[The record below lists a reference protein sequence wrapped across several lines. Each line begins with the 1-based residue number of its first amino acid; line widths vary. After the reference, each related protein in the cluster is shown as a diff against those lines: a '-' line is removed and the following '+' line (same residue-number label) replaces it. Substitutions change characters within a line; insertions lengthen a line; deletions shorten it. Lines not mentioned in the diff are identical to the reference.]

1 MNNAF
6 TKLHPLTGLLYF
18 IAVIGFS
25 MFIMNPVCIAVSLL
39 CALINAAIING
50 RRTMLFSLKYVLPM
64 ILLVVTINPV
74 FNHRGATIISYLPWN
89 NPLTLE
95 SIVYGAAAALMFASV
110 MLWFSVFNTV
120 MTSDKIICLFG
131 RIIPSLSLV
140 ISMTLRFVPRFT
152 EQFRQIKKAEIIP
165 KKQGLTVRLKALIRN
180 LSVMISWSLESS
192 VETADSMK
200 SRGYGLK
207 GRTAYNIFKFR
218 KPDVFWL
225 TVIVILSAMI
235 ITLAVFNMNNYSFFP
250 SFRLN
255 FNGFKSMVFYAI
267 YSALMIIPA
276 VINIGEGLKWKRLRS
291 AI

>member
-165 KKQGLTVRLKALIRN
+165 QKQGLTVRLKVLIRN

-225 TVIVILSAMI
+225 TVIVILSVLI

-276 VINIGEGLKWKRLRS
+276 VINIGEGIKWKRLRS

>member
-6 TKLHPLTGLLYF
+6 AKLHPLTGLLYF

-74 FNHRGATIISYLPWN
+74 FSHRGATIISYLPWN

-120 MTSDKIICLFG
+120 MTSDKIVCLFG

-152 EQFRQIKKAEIIP
+152 EQFRQLRKAEIIP
-165 KKQGLTVRLKALIRN
+165 QKQGLTVRLKALIRT

-218 KPDVFWL
+218 KTDGLWL
-225 TVIVILSAMI
+225 NVIVIFSALI
-235 ITLAVFNMNNYSFFP
+235 ITFTVFNMNNYSYFP
-250 SFRLN
+250 TFSLD
-255 FNGFKSMVFYAI
+255 FNGFESTVLYAI
-267 YSALMIIPA
+267 YLALMIIPA
-276 VINIGEGLKWKRLRS
+276 AINIGEGIKWKRLRS